1 MKLKVL
7 LLLSFACF
15 NKFSQAEDITIT
27 LLPDTILNEI
37 GFSCLK
43 VIDKREFK
51 DNIGVV
57 SRGLGSNNTQIHL
70 FDNFEAHLTAT
81 INKLIPENN
90 TNPLL
95 LVFHNLKVSENIGTM
110 NQYGYCDIE
119 VEFLKQIDTL
129 LYSLGTIN
137 HSVYE
142 NGFHVETTHNKRVL
156 QALQE
161 CLIKFDNTD
170 WKNKTGILIED
181 FEKEIVFDYKN
192 VPPKGVYFSY
202 AQMVRKSPLN
212 SIDFKVVEAKQ
223 TKKLETYNIDFENK
237 INTKLIQFISDGEHI
252 YIQTINNQYL
262 KSKYFGK
269 YIYFYGRV
277 PITKNSDPTIY
288 LYVGIT
294 GGLVGGFIFAAFD
307 DGISTNPT
315 IKGAVLDT
323 EKGTI
328 RFVSDKCLHDITQP
342 YPEIL
347 KEYRYSDRKLADKEE
362 VILKLNSKY

>member
-1 MKLKVL
+1 MKLKFLFL
-7 LLLSFACF
+7 LFYICF
-15 NKFSQAEDITIT
+15 NKFSQAKDITLI
-27 LLPDTILNEI
+27 LSPDTILSEI

-43 VIDKREFK
+43 VIDKRDFK

-57 SRGLGSNNTQIHL
+57 SRGLGKNNTQIHL
-70 FDNFEAHLTAT
+70 SDNFEAHLTET

-90 TNPLL
+90 TPSLL

-119 VEFLKQIDTL
+119 IEFLKQIDTL
-129 LYSLGTIN
+129 LYSLGTIS

-142 NGFHVETTHNKRVL
+142 NSFHVETTHNQRVL
-156 QALQE
+156 QALQK
-161 CLIKFDNTD
+161 CLMKFNNTD
-170 WKNKTGILIED
+170 WKKKSGILIED
-181 FEKEIVFDYKN
+181 FEKEMIFDYKN

-202 AQMVRKSPLN
+202 TQMIRKSPLN

-223 TKKLETYNIDFENK
+223 TKKLETYSIDFENK
-237 INTKLIQFISDGEHI
+237 INTKLIQFISDGENI
-252 YIQTINNQYL
+252 YIQTTNNQYL

-277 PITKNSDPTIY
+277 PITTNSDPTIY
-288 LYVGIT
+288 LFV
-294 GGLVGGFIFAAFD
+294 GLVGGLTGGIVFAAFD
-307 DGISTNPT
+307 DGVSTNT
-315 IKGAVLDT
+315 SIKGAVLDT

-328 RFVSDKCLHDITQP
+328 NFVTDRCLYEITKP

-347 KEYRYSDRKLADKEE
+347 KEYRYSNRKITDKED
-362 VILKLNSKY
+362 VIIKLNSKY